1 MNIRQQLVPANIT
14 SKVTSAGVNS
24 RQLITVHQTG
34 NIGRGANAAAHANL
48 QARGNSRAASW
59 HWTVDDTEAVQS
71 FDHQARCWHAGTSAG
86 NHTSIGVEICVNS
99 DGNYV
104 AALKNAATLIAK
116 LLTELKLPLTAVVQ
130 HNRWT
135 GKHCPTQ
142 IREAKNGFG
151 WAEFLDLIRAA
162 MTPPATSPT
171 NSSVTNTVTTVPN
184 TVTTAT
190 NTVTTVT
197 KLGEKM
203 PILDLNKP
211 QTGLNVK
218 RLQAL
223 LTANGYP
230 PTGGIDGDGRQHTRA
245 AVIAFQKANGLVPDA
260 VVGPNT
266 WGALLGLT
274 AGK

>member
-1 MNIRQQLVPANIT
+1 MNIRQQYVSNIIA
-14 SKVTSAGVNS
+14 SKVTSAGINS

-34 NIGRGANAAAHANL
+34 NTGRGANAAAHANL
-48 QARGNSRAASW
+48 QAKGNSRAASW

-71 FDHQARCWHAGTSAG
+71 FPHTARCWHAGTTTG

-104 AALKNAATLIAK
+104 AALKNAASLIAK
-116 LLTELKLPLTAVVQ
+116 LLTELGLPISAVVQ

-142 IREAKNGFG
+142 IREEKNGFG

-162 MTPPATSPT
+162 MTPTPAATPT
-171 NSSVTNTVTTVPN
+171 TSSVTNTVTN
-184 TVTTAT
+184 TVT
-190 NTVTTVT
+190 NVT

-203 PILDLNKP
+203 PVLDLNKP
-211 QTGLNVK
+211 QTGLPVK

-223 LTANGYP
+223 LTANNFP

-245 AVIAFQKANGLVPDA
+245 AVIAFQKANGLVQDA
-260 VVGPNT
+260 VVGPLT
-266 WGALLGLT
+266 WNALLGLT